1 MGGVKLASSL
11 QEVQN
16 VVDTTFGGGATLIY
30 NWAES
35 ADESFGISELAAQ
48 QYTGT
53 LGAML
58 KSMGLTS
65 AQVQQ
70 MSTDMTGLAGDLAS
84 FHNLDVADAFE
95 KIRSGISGETEP
107 LKQLGINM
115 SVANLEAYA
124 LAQGIETAYSKM
136 SQAEQATLRY
146 NYLMSVTA
154 DAQGDFAKTS
164 EGFANQERILEMNI
178 QTLSATMG
186 EQLLPVLN
194 EAIIMFNEK
203 LPEAE
208 EHIEKIGVAF
218 AAAAEFVIDNGEA
231 IITVIGAIGAY
242 KVATTAATAAQAAFN
257 VVMSA
262 NPYVLVAGGV
272 VAAVGA
278 LWRFSDAQKNS
289 EEAAKKAT
297 ETYKDQVE
305 IVESLSNELENNK
318 SKLEELSQLKFP
330 SFADR
335 QEIEELEDK
344 NEQLEIQ
351 LALEKEIL
359 ATKHGVADR
368 ATANALRAPI
378 ETYQYDLEQYKQSL
392 ETLERLQDD
401 YDKAVA
407 EGNAERAE
415 TLAQNIENMTAWLEN
430 DKETLMESA
439 DEVHTLAKELY
450 GVTEEGQAAQ
460 EAIKGLNEELYNI
473 LNLGANKNND
483 NKITWYGGDIAAE
496 QKRKFEEGQAAYS
509 AALQAGKAKIAQEQQ
524 AYIEETTLKLAEE
537 WENAEHNY
545 AVGIISSEE
554 ALYAEKKRIWA
565 EYGDESLKD
574 HWSYYEDIK
583 QYDKNYAEEQAK
595 IAKEAAEEKAKIEEE
610 ERKKAEKEAEEALK
624 KQEEI
629 VKDGLSEILKDYE
642 EAYEEMKKKREDY
655 RDKLMSVGGDLFSVD
670 ISKDKDGNE
679 VKTYTVNNL
688 EEQLKAMREYHS
700 AVKQLKEQKASEAL
714 LSELTSMDDEDSAQM
729 AKYLAGMSAKEF
741 AKINTLY
748 NEKQELADSLSQDL
762 YADEAQKISDSMTM
776 ALAELSVSAYSYG
789 AQTAEQFSA
798 GFEDTMK
805 ELGVTT
811 LFNQVQAAG
820 AVQDYDNIKTGS
832 IEKKTDFAFNI
843 DISGKSTVYLDKK
856 AVGEVIT
863 DYQAEEIKARGD

>member
-1 MGGVKLASSL
+1 MELASSL

-154 DAQGDFAKTS
+154 DAQGDFANTS

-208 EHIEKIGVAF
+208 EYIEKIGVAF

-278 LWRFSDAQKNS
+278 VLHFSDAQKKAVKEA
-289 EEAAKKAT
+289 EEAKKAYD
-297 ETYKDQVE
+297 EQAE
-305 IVESLSNELENNK
+305 IVDGLNEQLETNK
-318 SKLEELSQLKFP
+318 ARVEELLQLKFP
-330 SFADR
+330 SYADR
-335 QEIEELEDK
+335 QEIAELQAVNRE
-344 NEQLEIQ
+344 LEIQ
-351 LALEKEIL
+351 IELEKERLRL
-359 ATKHGVADR
+359 AGMEAEK
-368 ATANALRAPI
+368 
-378 ETYQYDLEQYKQSL
+378 E
-392 ETLERLQDD
+392 
-401 YDKAVA
+401 AV
-407 EGNAERAE
+407 
-415 TLAQNIENMTAWLEN
+415 
-430 DKETLMESA
+430 
-439 DEVHTLAKELY
+439 
-450 GVTEEGQAAQ
+450 
-460 EAIKGLNEELYNI
+460 EAIEQTYADARLELQQYNDALSALEDSYEAGDISYEYYQAQLEELDKFKVQLLDYQAEMHELAESVQGFTESGNEALKTVSDFENELYN
-473 LNLGANKNND
+473 LFELGDSKPAASV
-483 NKITWYGGDIAAE
+483 TWYGGDIAAE

-629 VKDGLSEILKDYE
+629 VKNGLSEILKDYE

-700 AVKQLKEQKASEAL
+700 AVKRLKEQKASDAL

-748 NEKQELADSLSQDL
+748 NEKQALADSLSQDL

-789 AQTAEQFSA
+789 AHTAEQFSA

-820 AVQDYDNIKTGS
+820 AAQNYDNIKTGS